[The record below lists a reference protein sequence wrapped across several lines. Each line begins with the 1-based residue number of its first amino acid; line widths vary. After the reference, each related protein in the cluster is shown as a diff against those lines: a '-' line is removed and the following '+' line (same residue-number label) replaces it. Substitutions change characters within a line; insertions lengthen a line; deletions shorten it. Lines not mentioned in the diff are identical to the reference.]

1 MNSCWANSSLRILLS
16 SLVLMASPLA
26 ARGQATPAPDDAK
39 PVEHMLSGGHT
50 DSYTA
55 SCNAGQFLH
64 VSAFQAGVDV
74 SVAILDPTG
83 KLITVSNSP
92 TGRFGLEPA
101 SALCES
107 SGTYTIRVRAF
118 EPDAPEGKY
127 NLRILPAHM
136 PNKHNLIEMEAE
148 RSFFAAVHS
157 LDGTEAEK
165 RQALVQLG
173 TAIDDWTTVGNKFE
187 TGVALYTL
195 GMLTSALGD
204 PQKAVDIYKRALD
217 LEEETNAGR
226 IEADTLDALA
236 SAYLALGKPEDALET
251 GTAAE
256 KLSIRT
262 KNRRMQAAA
271 YEVMGAVYNVLSKES
286 MALQFDQRALPIL
299 QELNDTAEEGAL
311 LTRLGNIYNHAE
323 NYPKA
328 LDYLNQALAFRS
340 SMHRLSVETTLV
352 AIGTTYLRQKEPKK
366 ALGYFN
372 QALAIAQEIGDR
384 RGEATTLFSIADASH
399 QSSDDPTALRD
410 ALSALSFAKSVG
422 DTTLQGRIDFLLL
435 RILRLQH
442 PQAAILF
449 GFDAVDAFQQVRQN
463 ITGLNEHLQAS
474 FAASKSP
481 VYRMLAELLAR
492 QNRLSEA
499 EHVLDMLKVAEF
511 TETVRGGEDRTASK
525 TDPLPRAS
533 EDKNAELQ
541 LANQETAA
549 SQLTADSFEYDRL
562 NALTNA
568 TPTELLK
575 LAELSKKIAAG
586 NAAMET
592 FFNKTLYTEMGSD
605 TMANARVNDA
615 SSETSS
621 LMNILADLGP
631 GVIALYT
638 LVGEQHSYIIVTTA
652 NTRIRREV
660 NANAA
665 ELGKLIL
672 GVRQQ
677 LVTPTA
683 DPSATL
689 TKLDHLLLDP
699 ISTDIAAA
707 AKQSTDGIPTLLWSL
722 DGVLRYIPMNSLF
735 DGKQYLVER
744 ARNVIVTPES
754 RNHLLDPASTKGL
767 TAVAL
772 GLSKSY
778 NGADALEGVTAEL
791 NAVVHDPAA
800 KDSHGPLSGKLVSND
815 AFTLTAFEDNL
826 HQHYPV
832 VHIASHFAFRYGNAG
847 ESYLLLGGDQTGGPG
862 YALTLS
868 QLQTDPKLSFR
879 GTRLLTLSACG
890 TGEAGITANGREI
903 DSLGMV
909 VQKRDAAAV
918 LATLWSVNDASTS
931 LLMSDFYRR
940 WAAESGIEKVEALR
954 QSQMAMLHNKT
965 YAHPYFWAPFVLIG
979 NFH

>member
-1 MNSCWANSSLRILLS
+1 
-16 SLVLMASPLA
+16 
-26 ARGQATPAPDDAK
+26 
-39 PVEHMLSGGHT
+39 MLSGGHT
-50 DSYTA
+50 DSYTS

-64 VSAFQAGVDV
+64 ASAFQAGVDV
-74 SVAILDPTG
+74 AVTILDPAG
-83 KLITVSNSP
+83 KPITTSNSP
-92 TGRFGLEPA
+92 IGRFGLEPA
-101 SALCES
+101 SVLCES
-107 SGTYTIRVRAF
+107 TGTYTIRVRAF

-127 NLRILPAHM
+127 TLRIIPAHV
-136 PNKHNLIEMEAE
+136 PNKHNLTEMEAE

-165 RQALVQLG
+165 RQAIVQLDK
-173 TAIDDWTTVGNKFE
+173 AIDDWTAVDNKFE

-195 GMLTSALGD
+195 GMLTNALGD
-204 PQKAVDIYKRALD
+204 PQKAVDLYKRALD
-217 LEEETNAGR
+217 LEEEASAGR

-236 SAYLALGKPEDALET
+236 NAYLALGRPEDALET
-251 GTAAE
+251 GRMAE
-256 KLSIRT
+256 RLSLKT

-271 YEVMGAVYNVLSKES
+271 YEVIGAVYNVLSKEP
-286 MALQFDQRALPIL
+286 MALQFDERALPIL

-328 LDYLNQALAFRS
+328 LDYLNQALTFRG
-340 SMHRLSVETTLV
+340 SMHRMGVEAALV
-352 AIGTTYLRQKEPKK
+352 AIGTTYLRQKDTKK
-366 ALGYFN
+366 AISYFN
-372 QALAIAQEIGDR
+372 QALAIAREIGDR
-384 RGEATTLFSIADASH
+384 RSEAITLFSIADASH
-399 QSSDDPTALRD
+399 QSNDDPTALRD
-410 ALSALSFAKSVG
+410 ALAALSLAKAVG
-422 DTTLQGRIDFLLL
+422 DTQLQGRTDFLLL
-435 RILRLQH
+435 RMLRVQH

-463 ITGLNEHLQAS
+463 ITGLNERLQMH

-499 EHVLDMLKVAEF
+499 EHVLDLLKVAEF
-511 TETVRGGEDRTASK
+511 TETVRDGEDRDASK
-525 TDPLPRAS
+525 TAPLPRAPA
-533 EDKNAELQ
+533 DQNAERQ
-541 LANQETAA
+541 LATQEDAA
-549 SQLTADSFEYDRL
+549 SQLTADSFEYERL
-562 NALTNA
+562 NALTNP
-568 TPTELLK
+568 TPADSIK
-575 LAELSKKIAAG
+575 LAELSKKIATG

-592 FFNKTLYTEMGSD
+592 FFNKTLYAELGSD
-605 TMANARVNDA
+605 TIANARVNDA

-631 GVIALYT
+631 DVIALYT
-638 LVGEQHSYIIVTTA
+638 LVGDQHSYIIVTTA
-652 NTRIRREV
+652 NTRARREIH
-660 NANAA
+660 ANTE
-665 ELGKLIL
+665 ELSKLVL
-672 GVRQQ
+672 ATRQQ
-677 LVTPTA
+677 LVSPTGS
-683 DPSATL
+683 PSADL
-689 TKLDHLLLDP
+689 IRLDHLLLDP
-699 ISTDIAAA
+699 IADDIAAA
-707 AKQSTDGIPTLLWSL
+707 SKQSKDGVPTLLWSL
-722 DGVLRYIPMNSLF
+722 DGILRYLPMNALY

-815 AFTLTAFEDNL
+815 DFTLAALEDNL

-868 QLQTDPKLSFR
+868 QLQTDPQLSFR

-890 TGEAGITANGREI
+890 TAEAGITSNGREI

-931 LLMSDFYRR
+931 LLMSDFYHR
-940 WAAESGIEKVEALR
+940 WAAQSGIEKVEALR
-954 QSQMAMLHNKT
+954 QSQIAMLRGNT
-965 YAHPYFWAPFVLIG
+965 YTHPYFWAPFVLIG
-979 NFH
+979 NFR